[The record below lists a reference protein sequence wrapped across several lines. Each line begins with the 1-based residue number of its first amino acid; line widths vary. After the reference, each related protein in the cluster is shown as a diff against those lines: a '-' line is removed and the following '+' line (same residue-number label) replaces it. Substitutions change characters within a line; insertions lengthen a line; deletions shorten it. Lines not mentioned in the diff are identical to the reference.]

1 MSTEEICQMADN
13 MEEVGEHAVTVVVEM
28 AENEDGQPF
37 AHFEAFQ
44 VSKQATRLHKE
55 GWFRQDV
62 VSAASPRCA
71 FLGAPT
77 HPSTAPPATFSSL

>member
-1 MSTEEICQMADN
+1 MADN

-28 AENEDGQPF
+28 AESEDGQPF

-44 VSKQATRLHKE
+44 VSQQATQLHKE

-62 VSAASPRCA
+62 VS
-71 FLGAPT
+71 
-77 HPSTAPPATFSSL
+77 PPPPPPLHWLCMGVC